1 MKSTP
6 NRRKLRNFFV
16 SKHLQRPMIIAHLA
30 YILYI
35 AIAIIAT
42 VLSPFYSDIFQAS
55 DLWAKH
61 HSAKLFIV
69 LLERLSITGLFFMVI
84 SFFYFVIFTHKFCG
98 PLVNIGH
105 TIAKITDKDFTRKV
119 YLRKGDFLKNE
130 AKQINEMMRSLSD
143 SIAIIKKE
151 NHLLLEDIAE
161 SIQAYG
167 KQTEIDETLRGFHD
181 RAHCCRVELNHF
193 QLIGESMNDTGTDQL
208 ERQHLV
214 GDKSPSANICS

>member
-1 MKSTP
+1 MKSKP
-6 NRRKLRNFFV
+6 NRRKLRNLFI

-42 VLSPFYSDIFQAS
+42 VLSPFYADIFQTS

-61 HSAKLFIV
+61 HSAKLFIL
-69 LLERLSITGLFFMVI
+69 LLERLSITWLFIMVI
-84 SFFYFVIFTHKFCG
+84 SFFYFVIFTHKYCG

-105 TIAKITDKDFTRKV
+105 TIARITDRDFTRKV

-130 AKQINEMMRSLSD
+130 ANQINAMMKSLSD

-151 NHLLLEDIAE
+151 NLLLLEELEDSRKAH
-161 SIQAYG
+161 G
-167 KQTEIDETLRGFHD
+167 KQTEFNEQLRGFQE
-181 RAHCCRVELNHF
+181 RANRCRVQLGSF
-193 QLIGESMNDTGTDQL
+193 QLIDDSMDNAGTEQCRQL
-208 ERQHLV
+208 AS
-214 GDKSPSANICS
+214 DKPLSANQCL